1 MAWTIAN
8 EFRKAALDGGLA
20 ILSGGSVRFDT
31 SGDAELA
38 SLPIASIG
46 AATTASPAVAV
57 LSLTADTSVTDG
69 TIAKV
74 LFRTSGSATRLNG
87 SVGVGSGDLQVSD
100 NVIPVGATQVACSG
114 GLSVSLQIS

>member
-38 SLPIASIG
+38 VLPIASIG
-46 AATTASPAVAV
+46 AGTTASPSVAV
-57 LSLTADTSVTDG
+57 LTLTADTSVTDG

-74 LFRTSGSATRLNG
+74 IFRTSGAATRLNG

-100 NVIPVGATQVACSG
+100 NVIPSGATQVASSA